1 MIIENSVVTLKSNLP
16 GLASCSTNSLKS
28 TQQGSIWHSP
38 LQAIT
43 SQRRIIFYF
52 ETCAVGFRLQPLLHN
67 RYDQ

>member
-16 GLASCSTNSLKS
+16 ALASCSTNSLKS

-43 SQRRIIFYF
+43 SQR
-52 ETCAVGFRLQPLLHN
+52 
-67 RYDQ
+67 